1 MHIAILQENFFLQ
14 KVVGHV
20 VGSIFFSF
28 EYFFILIFE
37 KKNVS
42 STSLSLNGSIL
53 VIPRNKYELFICKCK
68 NEVFELF

>member
-28 EYFFILIFE
+28 EGFILIFE